1 MLDIVILCFIVKY
14 VDRSIGF
21 KTFRAGFSK
30 TWALKKKIVTPFSL
44 LYLLKKKVVCMST
57 WTWNYI
63 GFGPKRS
70 FLLGASGSFFSFKR
84 VFPAD
89 SVVKKKKKIHLP
101 LQEMQE
107 TRVQCGVGRS
117 PGERHGSPLQYSC
130 PENPMDRGA
139 WQATT
144 HGVAKSQTW
153 LSNLALEKQNS
164 KLVLKA
170 FQPPFLD
177 KVILPL
183 ER

>member
-89 SVVKKKKKIHLP
+89 SVVKKKKNTPAIAGDARDTGSMWGGKIP
-101 LQEMQE
+101 W
-107 TRVQCGVGRS
+107 RK
-117 PGERHGSPLQYSC
+117 
-130 PENPMDRGA
+130 A
-139 WQATT
+139 WQPTPIFLPRES
-144 HGVAKSQTW
+144 HGQRSLASYNPWGRKE
-153 LSNLALEKQNS
+153 SNMTEQSSPRKTKQ
-164 KLVLKA
+164 
-170 FQPPFLD
+170 
-177 KVILPL
+177 
-183 ER
+183 

>member
-89 SVVKKKKKIHLP
+89 SVVKKKKKYTCHC
-101 LQEMQE
+101 
-107 TRVQCGVGRS
+107 RRCK
-117 PGERHGSPLQYSC
+117 RHGFNVGWEDP
-130 PENPMDRGA
+130 
-139 WQATT
+139 
-144 HGVAKSQTW
+144 
-153 LSNLALEKQNS
+153 LEKGMAAHSNILAQRIPWTEEPG
-164 KLVLKA
+164 KL
-170 FQPPFLD
+170 QPMGSQRVKHD
-177 KVILPL
+177 WAI
-183 ER
+183 